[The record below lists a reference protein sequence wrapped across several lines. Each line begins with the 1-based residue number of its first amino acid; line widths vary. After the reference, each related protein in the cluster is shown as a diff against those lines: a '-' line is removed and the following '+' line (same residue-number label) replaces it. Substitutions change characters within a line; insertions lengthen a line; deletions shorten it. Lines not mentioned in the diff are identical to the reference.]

1 MDHLIKRCDLKIR
14 IGHDWKAQGCVLGVV
29 YIRNPF
35 EVLFN
40 AVGAEPNGF
49 DATRGK
55 LFCQLRGAAH
65 FRCAHRRKVRRVAE
79 EKRPVVADP
88 FMEGNR
94 ASCGFR
100 FEVGY
105 DIAK

>member
-1 MDHLIKRCDLKIR
+1 
-14 IGHDWKAQGCVLGVV
+14 
-29 YIRNPF
+29 
-35 EVLFN
+35 
-40 AVGAEPNGF
+40 
-49 DATRGK
+49 
-55 LFCQLRGAAH
+55 
-65 FRCAHRRKVRRVAE
+65 VAE